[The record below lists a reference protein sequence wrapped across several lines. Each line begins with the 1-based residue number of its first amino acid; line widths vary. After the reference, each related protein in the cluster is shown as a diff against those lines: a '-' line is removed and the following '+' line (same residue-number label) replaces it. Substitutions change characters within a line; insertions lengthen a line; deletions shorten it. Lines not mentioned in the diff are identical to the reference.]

1 MTKPKPNASTFMAFR
16 AKPRLARAM
25 QKLHADDGISLSEQM
40 RRGVVL
46 FLTKKGYYTEKKE
59 KQS

>member
-1 MTKPKPNASTFMAFR
+1 MAFR

-59 KQS
+59 KR

>member
-1 MTKPKPNASTFMAFR
+1 MAFR
-16 AKPRLARAM
+16 AKSPLARAM
-25 QKLHADDGISLSEQM
+25 QKLHADTGIPLSEQM